1 MQRTMLKSK
10 IHRAIVTEA
19 NLEYEGSITI
29 DKTLLEAADILPYEK
44 VQVVDLSNGSRL
56 ETYAIEADANS
67 GTVCMNGAAARLIH
81 KGDKII
87 IMSFATVN
95 NEEASRILPTVV
107 HVDASNKMVRTT
119 DRIPLAEE
127 C

>member
-1 MQRTMLKSK
+1 MFRTMLKSK
-10 IHRAIVTEA
+10 IHRATVTEA

-29 DKTLLEAADILPYEK
+29 DKTLLIAADILPFEK
-44 VQVVDLSNGSRL
+44 VQVVDLSNGARL

-67 GTVCMNGAAARLIH
+67 GTICMNGAAARLIH
-81 KGDKII
+81 KDDKII

-95 NEEASRILPTVV
+95 SEEASRILPKVV
-107 HVDASNKMVRTT
+107 HVDEENKIIRTT